1 MQWTVAVLIVS
12 ASLLDIGEPVSQEMM
27 ETPDGFPKCVLNI
40 IAAYGTAARS
50 GQVVQAIP

>member
-1 MQWTVAVLIVS
+1 MQLTVAVLIVS